1 MNLPFSPT
9 FFRKMD
15 IFQQLMEYE
24 SQKGKKKL
32 WEGEKAVLIWAG
44 SEHHQH
50 LGSAIGL
57 NHAKDALDYCVRA
70 KFITESERDRMK
82 GSLRYIIESL
92 IIHEFAS
99 LHDDSNPKRPSIKID
114 RNGILA
120 GDILIETD
128 NLKDPGT
135 YKKWSLDWYFLY
147 YFAGLLLAIQ
157 VIKGIIELVQTFWM
171 YNE

>member
-24 SQKGKKKL
+24 SQKKKKQL
-32 WEGEKAVLIWAG
+32 WEGEKAVLMWAG

-57 NHAKDALDYCVRA
+57 NHAKDALEYCVTE
-70 KFITESERDRMK
+70 KFITGAERDRMK
-82 GSLRYIIESL
+82 GSVRHIIESL
-92 IIHEFAS
+92 ITHEFAS
-99 LHDDSNPKRPSIKID
+99 LHDDSNPKSPSIKID

-120 GDILIETD
+120 GDILIETN
-128 NLKDPGT
+128 NLKNPRK
-135 YKKWSLDWYFLY
+135 YKKWSWDWYFLY
-147 YFAGLLLAIQ
+147 YVAGLLLAIQ
-157 VIKGIIELVQTFWM
+157 VIKGIIELVQAFWK
-171 YNE
+171 